1 MQLVP
6 CPDGGKCGSKN
17 HRPNGHRYKWCLH
30 MAQMRQRSRDTK
42 ARILAQGG
50 TITQSLSDYT
60 KMVDGMRKERKSV
73 AYAAADDYVTTDM
86 VIPEEFVQAYIN
98 NPDDTNDMLREKLK
112 DDIRDDVLSKDRD
125 ILYKLG
131 MGIDYFSDDEIDTVI
146 DAVLEADRSDIAGA
160 MAKNMGPRTFSSSP
174 ITSSNKEIAFRYAT
188 NGSEIGTDK
197 WFDTLANHYWSD
209 LGMNGIVDPESLY
222 AGEYHTT
229 MEAQIRSILK
239 DAIDKRGRAVE
250 SYEDLSDLSVVWS
263 GSLADLS
270 PHGKEHDRVC
280 FVNPSLVASYS
291 DTGAVSEPVQ
301 VDGLYDIAFN
311 DDNRKWYHKYGSMS
325 QVVDE
330 MTSDKPILRSPG
342 GEETLG
348 KLASKASTVYD
359 ESPRLSKQ
367 YERD

>member
-1 MQLVP
+1 M
-6 CPDGGKCGSKN
+6 DGGYQN
-17 HRPNGHRYKWCLH
+17 L
-30 MAQMRQRSRDTK
+30 
-42 ARILAQGG
+42 
-50 TITQSLSDYT
+50 
-60 KMVDGMRKERKSV
+60 VKEAKKRAVYS
-73 AYAAADDYVTTDM
+73 AADSFVNRDM

-98 NPDDTNDMLREKLK
+98 NPTEINYMNREEWEEYIL
-112 DDIRDDVLSKDRD
+112 DDIKGRSDE
-125 ILYKLG
+125 IAAKLG
-131 MGIDYFSDDEIDTVI
+131 LDVDDLDDSEFDTLVE
-146 DAVLEADRSDIAGA
+146 AVFDSDRSDIAGA

-209 LGMNGIVDPESLY
+209 LGVNGLVDPESLY
-222 AGEYHTT
+222 AGERHTT
-229 MEAQIRSILK
+229 IEAQIRSILK
-239 DAIDKRGRAVE
+239 DAISKRGRTVE
-250 SYEDLSDLSVVWS
+250 SYEDLPELSVVWS

-270 PHGKEHDRVC
+270 HHGKEYDRVC

-291 DTGAVSEPVQ
+291 DTGAVGEPIQ
-301 VDGLYDIAFN
+301 VEGLYDIAFN

-367 YERD
+367 YEH

>member
-1 MQLVP
+1 MQMVT
-6 CPDGGKCGSKN
+6 CPNGGRCGSQK
-17 HRPNGHRYKWCLH
+17 HHVGSKAYQDCLDQAVLGGGQGKRG
-30 MAQMRQRSRDTK
+30 MPTPTFAYQPKQDCATYIELMEMMRES
-42 ARILAQGG
+42 
-50 TITQSLSDYT
+50 
-60 KMVDGMRKERKSV
+60 E
-73 AYAAADDYVTTDM
+73 AYSAADSFVTKDM
-86 VIPEEFVQAYIN
+86 VIPDDMVQAYIN
-98 NPDDTNDMLREKLK
+98 DPDEVNNRCREWWG
-112 DDIRDDVLSKDRD
+112 DDIREDIDEHSAD
-125 ILYKLG
+125 ILAKLG
-131 MGIDYFSDDEIDTVI
+131 IDENDLCDGELDLIMEVAYDADESDIV
-146 DAVLEADRSDIAGA
+146 DAV
-160 MAKNMGPRTFSSSP
+160 AKNMGPRTFSSSP
-174 ITSSNKEIAFRYAT
+174 ITLSNKENAFRYAT

-197 WFDTLANHYWSD
+197 WFDTLTNHYWSD
-209 LGMNGIVDPESLY
+209 LGVNGLVDPESLY

-250 SYEDLSDLSVVWS
+250 SYEDLPDLSVVWS

-291 DTGAVSEPVQ
+291 DTGAVGEPVK

-330 MTSDKPILRSPG
+330 MTSDKPILSSPG

-359 ESPRLSKQ
+359 ERPRLKKQ
-367 YERD
+367 YEH

>member
-1 MQLVP
+1 MAMIP
-6 CPDGGKCGSKN
+6 CPNGGKCGSRN
-17 HRPNGHRYKWCLH
+17 HRPN
-30 MAQMRQRSRDTK
+30 
-42 ARILAQGG
+42 
-50 TITQSLSDYT
+50 
-60 KMVDGMRKERKSV
+60 SV
-73 AYAAADDYVTTDM
+73 AYRKCLEGSTRGQNKGTARNLTIPHETKRGVMDGGYQNLVKEAKRKGVYRAADSFVNRDM

-98 NPDDTNDMLREKLK
+98 NPTNINDMNREEWEEYIL
-112 DDIRDDVLSKDRD
+112 DNIRERGDE
-125 ILYKLG
+125 IAAKLG
-131 MGIDYFSDDEIDTVI
+131 LDVDDLDDSEFDTVI

-209 LGMNGIVDPESLY
+209 LGVNGLVDPESLY
-222 AGEYHTT
+222 AGERHTT
-229 MEAQIRSILK
+229 IEAQIRSILK
-239 DAIDKRGRAVE
+239 DAISKRGRAVE
-250 SYEDLSDLSVVWS
+250 SYEDLPELSVVWS

-270 PHGKEHDRVC
+270 PHGKEYDRVC

-291 DTGAVSEPVQ
+291 DTGAVGEPIQ
-301 VDGLYDIAFN
+301 VEGLYDIAFN

-367 YERD
+367 YEH

>member
-1 MQLVP
+1 MNMVP
-6 CPDGGKCGSKN
+6 CPNGGKCGSRK
-17 HRPNGHRYKWCLH
+17 HRVG
-30 MAQMRQRSRDTK
+30 TK
-42 ARILAQGG
+42 AYQHCLEQFLVRDGQAEPGMPVPTHAYLPKQSCATYTEFFEMVQESEVYSAADSFVTKDMVLPEYMVQTYISDPDDANRWCHAEWEDNIREDIQEKSVDILA
-50 TITQSLSDYT
+50 
-60 KMVDGMRKERKSV
+60 K
-73 AYAAADDYVTTDM
+73 
-86 VIPEEFVQAYIN
+86 
-98 NPDDTNDMLREKLK
+98 
-112 DDIRDDVLSKDRD
+112 
-125 ILYKLG
+125 
-131 MGIDYFSDDEIDTVI
+131 MGIDEDDLDDGEYDIF
-146 DAVLEADRSDIAGA
+146 LEATLDADRSDIAGA

-174 ITSSNKEIAFRYAT
+174 ITPSNKENAFRFAT

-209 LGMNGIVDPESLY
+209 LGVNGLVDPESLY
-222 AGEYHTT
+222 AGERHTT
-229 MEAQIRSILK
+229 IEAQIRSILK
-239 DAIDKRGRAVE
+239 DAISKRGRAVE
-250 SYEDLSDLSVVWS
+250 SYEDLPELSVVWS

-270 PHGKEHDRVC
+270 HHGKEYDRVC

-291 DTGAVSEPVQ
+291 DTGAVSEPIQ
-301 VDGLYDIAFN
+301 VEGLYDIAFN

-367 YERD
+367 YEH